1 MKMIYQHKALEY
13 HNPDTGEYDENE
25 IINPNGELLVEC
37 SYQVCHNCGGH
48 GTHFRRDLDENRLYE
63 SMVEDGDEDGIEAY
77 YNGAY
82 DCVCNSCQGLR
93 VVKKPT
99 LPEWAQVRICDW
111 YESAMRYRAE
121 CNAEL
126 RAGA

>member
-25 IINPNGELLVEC
+25 KINPNGELLVEC
-37 SYQVCHNCGGH
+37 SYEVCNNCGGH

-63 SMVEDGDEDGIEAY
+63 SMLEDGDEDGIEAY

-82 DCVCNSCQGLR
+82 DCVCNTCKGLR
-93 VVKKPT
+93 VVQNPT
-99 LPEWAQVRICDW
+99 LPEWAEVLIGDW
-111 YESAMRYRAE
+111 YESEMRYMAE
-121 CNAEL
+121 CKAE
-126 RAGA
+126 RMAGA